1 MLTKTSLDF
10 LERFMKSSGPS
21 GFEFEPAAVFR
32 DYAKTFADTV
42 TTDVNGNTIACLNP
56 KAPFKVMLAGHYD
69 EIGFQVVYID
79 DGGLV
84 TFRSVGGIDKHT
96 LPGIEVDIINEK
108 GQRIP
113 GVIGR
118 KPIHLQTPKERET
131 ASEIKDLWIDI
142 GAQNRKEAEKLIR
155 IGDPVA
161 FRANYRRLG
170 KNAVMSKG
178 LDDKIGA
185 FVIIEALKELSR
197 KKIGIGVYAVGTV
210 QEELGLRGATSSA
223 FGIGPQASICVD
235 VGFATDVPGVEKKTW
250 GDVTLGGGPILQR
263 NANNNPVMNR
273 IMFNIAQKKKIPY
286 QLECGHRASGGT
298 DTDAIQLTRDG
309 VATALVSIP
318 NRYMH
323 TPVEICDLRD
333 VENAIRLIAETIA
346 SFTGKERFIPG
357 MD

>member
-1 MLTKTSLDF
+1 MLAKSSLEF

-21 GFEFEPAAVFR
+21 GFEFEPAALFR
-32 DYAKTFADTV
+32 EYARTFADSV
-42 TTDVNGNTIACLNP
+42 RTDVNGSTIACINP
-56 KAPFKVMLAGHYD
+56 DAEFKVMLAGHYD
-69 EIGFQVVYID
+69 EIGFQVVYVD

-96 LPGIEVDIINEK
+96 LPGLEVDIINEK

-131 ASEIKDLWIDI
+131 ASEIQDLWIDI
-142 GAQNRKEAEKLIR
+142 GAASKQEAEKLIR
-155 IGDPVA
+155 TGDPIA
-161 FRANYRRLG
+161 FRSNYRRLG

-185 FVIIEALKELSR
+185 FVIIEALREL
-197 KKIGIGVYAVGTV
+197 KKKKVKVGVYAVGTV
-210 QEELGLRGATSSA
+210 QEELGLRGAKPSA
-223 FGIGPQASICVD
+223 FGIDPQAAICVD

-263 NANNNPVMNR
+263 NANNNPVLNR
-273 IMFNIAQKKKIPY
+273 LMFDLAAKKKIPY

-298 DTDAIQLTRDG
+298 DTDAIQLTRAG

-333 VENAIRLIAETIA
+333 VENAIKLIAETIA
-346 SFTGKERFIPG
+346 SFKGKETFIPG
-357 MD
+357 ID

>member
-1 MLTKTSLDF
+1 MLSKTSLAF
-10 LERFMKSSGPS
+10 LEKFLKSSGPS
-21 GFEFEPAAVFR
+21 GFEFEPAALFR
-32 DYAKTFADTV
+32 EYAREFADTV
-42 TTDVNGNTIACLNP
+42 TTDVTGNTIACLNP
-56 KAPFKVMLAGHYD
+56 KAQFKVMLAGHYD
-69 EIGFQVVYID
+69 EIGFQVVYVD

-84 TFRSVGGIDKHT
+84 TFRSVGGVDKHT
-96 LPGIEVDIINEK
+96 LPGIEVDILTDSGK
-108 GQRIP
+108 RIP

-118 KPIHLQTPKERET
+118 KPIHLQTEEERKT

-142 GAQNRKEAEKLIR
+142 GARSKKEAEKLIR

-170 KNAVMSKG
+170 KYGIMSKG

-185 FVIIEALKELSR
+185 FVVIEALKELA
-197 KKIGIGVYAVGTV
+197 KKKVKAGVYAVGTV
-210 QEELGLRGATSSA
+210 QEELGLRGAIPSA
-223 FGIGPQASICVD
+223 FGIAPNAAVGVD

-250 GDVTLGGGPILQR
+250 GEVKLGGGPILAR
-263 NANNNPVMNR
+263 NADNNPVMNE
-273 IMFNIAQKKKIPY
+273 IMFAAAAKEKIAY

-298 DTDAIQLTRDG
+298 DTTAIQLSRSG

-333 VENAIRLIAETIA
+333 IEGAIHLIAAAIA
-346 SFTGKERFIPG
+346 SLSGAESFVPG
-357 MD
+357 RK

>member
-1 MLTKTSLDF
+1 MLSKTSLDF
-10 LERFMKSSGPS
+10 LERFLQSSGPS

-32 DYAKTFADTV
+32 DYARTFADSV
-42 TTDVNGNTIACLNP
+42 RTDVNGNTVACLNP
-56 KAPFKVMLAGHYD
+56 DAKFKVMLAGHYD
-69 EIGFQVVYID
+69 EIGFQVVYVD

-84 TFRSVGGIDKHT
+84 TFRPVGGIDKHT
-96 LPGIEVDIINEK
+96 LPGIEVDIIIEK
-108 GQRIP
+108 GKRIP

-142 GAQNRKEAEKLIR
+142 GAESREEAEKLVR
-155 IGDPVA
+155 TGDPVA
-161 FRANYRRLG
+161 FRSNYRRLG

-185 FVIIEALKELSR
+185 FVIIEALKALSK
-197 KKIGIGVYAVGTV
+197 KKIKVGVYAVGTV
-210 QEELGLRGATSSA
+210 QEELGLRGARSSA
-223 FGIGPQASICVD
+223 FGVDPQASICVD

-250 GDVTLGGGPILQR
+250 GDVTLGGGPILRR

-273 IMFNIAQKKKIPY
+273 IMFEVAKRKKIPY

-298 DTDAIQLTRDG
+298 DTDAIQLTRAG

-333 VENAIRLIAETIA
+333 VENAVKLIAETIA
-346 SFTGKERFIPG
+346 SFKGNEQFIPG
-357 MD
+357 ID

>member
-1 MLTKTSLDF
+1 MLSKTSLDF

-32 DYAKTFADTV
+32 AYAKTFADTV
-42 TTDVNGNTIACLNP
+42 KTDVNGNTIACINP

-69 EIGFQVVYID
+69 EIGFQVVYVD

-84 TFRSVGGIDKHT
+84 TFRPVGGIDKHT
-96 LPGIEVDIINEK
+96 LPGIEVDIINAK

-142 GAQNRKEAEKLIR
+142 GAADKEEAEKLVQV
-155 IGDPVA
+155 GDPIA

-185 FVIIEALKELSR
+185 FVIIEALRELAKR
-197 KKIGIGVYAVGTV
+197 KVKVGVYAVGTV
-210 QEELGLRGATSSA
+210 QEELGLRGARPSA
-223 FGIGPQASICVD
+223 FGIDPQASICVD

-250 GDVTLGGGPILQR
+250 GDATLGGGPMLQR

-273 IMFNIAQKKKIPY
+273 IMFDIAKKKKIPY

-298 DTDAIQLTRDG
+298 DTDAIQLTRAG

-333 VENAIRLIAETIA
+333 VENAIKLIAETIA
-346 SFTGKERFIPG
+346 SFSGKETFIPG
-357 MD
+357 ID

>member
-1 MLTKTSLDF
+1 MLSKTSLDF

-21 GFEFEPAAVFR
+21 GFEFEPAALFR

-42 TTDVNGNTIACLNP
+42 HTDVNGNTIACLNP
-56 KAPFKVMLAGHYD
+56 KAQFKVMLAGHYD
-69 EIGFQVVYID
+69 EIGFQVVYVD

-84 TFRSVGGIDKHT
+84 TFRAVGGIDKHT

-131 ASEIKDLWIDI
+131 ASEISDLWIDI
-142 GAQNRKEAEKLIR
+142 GAGSKAEAEKLIR
-155 IGDPVA
+155 TGDPIA
-161 FRANYRRLG
+161 FRSNYRRLG

-185 FVIIEALKELSR
+185 FVIIEALKALAG
-197 KKIGIGVYAVGTV
+197 KKLNVGGYAGGTV
-210 QEELGLRGATSSA
+210 QGELGLRGARSRA
-223 FGIGPQASICVD
+223 DGVDPQASICVD

-273 IMFNIAQKKKIPY
+273 IMFDIAKRKKIPY

-298 DTDAIQLTRDG
+298 DTDAIQLTRSG

-333 VENAIRLIAETIA
+333 VENAIKLIAETIA
-346 SFTGKERFIPG
+346 SLKGKEQFIPG
-357 MD
+357 ID